1 MAKLKIVP
9 YECLSS
15 SDLIVDAVYEGLVGS
30 VDSRVKL
37 YQNFF
42 KVLGTKAGS
51 GHPAGAS
58 TRNLSSFT
66 QAVQIQNWPDTLDSN
81 TGLFQYFGDN
91 KQPGHQLHDTRRGGN
106 KILRTVFDYL
116 HASPP
121 VRSRIPP
128 FLVFQRYPTSVS
140 ARSFQ
145 FKGLAVPGFPG
156 LPPTTD
162 LIAVWKSS
170 ENQRFQNYKA
180 TFTILDAQTI
190 PRAWLE
196 RVEPGKSLNDFSPV
210 AWRDWVESGHY
221 KPLMAEATTN
231 IRSADAQRPDTP
243 ATKAV
248 LQSVWRFFE
257 NTPHAFE
264 VFAARIYQM
273 HDQRV
278 IVDEITR
285 ATVDG
290 GKDAV
295 GRYLLGL
302 KNDPVYAEFALE
314 AKCYNPA
321 LISGSPNTVG
331 VREVSRLISRIRHRE
346 FGVLVT
352 TSLIARQ
359 AYEEVRQ
366 DKHPIIFISGRDIA
380 EILIAN
386 GFGSPE
392 SVIDFLEREFGDRL
406 GRRART
412 Q

>member
-9 YECLSS
+9 YERLSS
-15 SDLIVDAVYEGLVGS
+15 SDLIVDAVYEGL
-30 VDSRVKL
+30 
-37 YQNFF
+37 
-42 KVLGTKAGS
+42 TGS
-51 GHPAGAS
+51 GLKGEALSRLLEGVGNQGGFRASGRGTDKKFVVLFTSGADPD
-58 TRNLSSFT
+58 
-66 QAVQIQNWPDTLDSN
+66 WPDTLDSN

-106 KILRTVFDYL
+106 RILRTVFDYL

-121 VRSRIPP
+121 VRGRIPP

-145 FKGLAVPGFPG
+145 FKGLAAPGFPG
-156 LPPTTD
+156 LPPTAD
-162 LIAVWKSS
+162 LIAVWKSA

-196 RVEPGKSLNDFSPV
+196 DVEPGKSLNDFSPG
-210 AWRDWVESGHY
+210 AWRDWVETGRY
-221 KPLMAEATTN
+221 RPLMAVATTN

-257 NTPHAFE
+257 NAPHAFE
-264 VFAARIYQM
+264 VFAAQIFQM

-290 GKDAV
+290 GRDAV

-314 AKCYNPA
+314 AKCYDPA
-321 LISGSPNTVG
+321 LINGSPNTVG

-359 AYEEVRQ
+359 AYEEVRH

-392 SVIDFLEREFGDRL
+392 SVVDFLEREFGDRL